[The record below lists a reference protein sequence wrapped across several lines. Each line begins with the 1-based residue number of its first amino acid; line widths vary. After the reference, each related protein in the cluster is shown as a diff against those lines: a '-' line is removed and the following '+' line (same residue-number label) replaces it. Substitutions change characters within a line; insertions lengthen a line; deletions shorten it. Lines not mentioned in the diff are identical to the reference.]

1 MESVADML
9 LEQGRREGENN
20 GLLRG
25 QREIV
30 LKLLRVRFGELP
42 EAAVARVNAADVA
55 QLDVWVEQVLEAPT
69 LADVLGSD

>member
-1 MESVADML
+1 M
-9 LEQGRREGENN
+9 EQGRREGENN

-30 LKLLRVRFGELP
+30 LKLLRARFGELP

-55 QLDVWVEQVLEAPT
+55 QLDAWIEQVLEAPT